1 MNCVKRECD
10 DLICRGCLSTDRRLS
25 PLSNYDLFLSFLA
38 EKQRTEVLSKP
49 YILICWECNTVL
61 RRFQLFQCQV
71 RRAHTV
77 LEESLTLP
85 TKNTL
90 SCLSIYIKDKYDAC
104 FENSQILDLE
114 IPSIESIKN
123 ELPRNAETDDH
134 VKVEAINNSD
144 LNVPP
149 KKRKLK
155 NKIEKKKKEALVTN
169 LKEKSKKKTKKDKNK
184 LEIGV
189 FNVNENIEVEV
200 KSERVSDV
208 EDNQDTFDDDHVT
221 NDSDY
226 SYKDGKHKKEYK
238 KRILT
243 YKRTIIQYGEDVS
256 EYFTEV
262 EMSDQMRSVLEKQA
276 ELVDDSKPYRCEFCG
291 ISFRTKKPLTRHVN
305 HSHKKEMHKEHI
317 KKEPSAL
324 YRCRYCNRML
334 RKEHTHS
341 HLLESHRRKYQCAGC
356 RWSRAFFWSKA
367 DHSHHWKTV
376 HATLVCDICGKTRR
390 NTRDMERHMRASHLP
405 IKCPQCP
412 RTYSK
417 WKYYRQHQ
425 KMAHPVLALEP
436 PESRYCVECDM
447 QCPSIMAYKMHV
459 MNQHRSTPKKRWPCP
474 ACGKTLN
481 NKDTMKKHYALF
493 HSDKTSYQCVHCGK
507 YLSSKCSLQ
516 HHLNSHLNIKLPK
529 DKLCSICGRGFS
541 TKRMLRFHVY
551 THTGER
557 PYACAHC
564 PAAFTQPNPLR
575 VHQRRLHPH
584 LPPTPARPTPHKE

>member
-77 LEESLTLP
+77 LEESLTL
-85 TKNTL
+85 
-90 SCLSIYIKDKYDAC
+90 
-104 FENSQILDLE
+104 
-114 IPSIESIKN
+114 
-123 ELPRNAETDDH
+123 
-134 VKVEAINNSD
+134 
-144 LNVPP
+144 
-149 KKRKLK
+149 
-155 NKIEKKKKEALVTN
+155 
-169 LKEKSKKKTKKDKNK
+169 
-184 LEIGV
+184 
-189 FNVNENIEVEV
+189 
-200 KSERVSDV
+200 
-208 EDNQDTFDDDHVT
+208 
-221 NDSDY
+221 
-226 SYKDGKHKKEYK
+226 
-238 KRILT
+238 
-243 YKRTIIQYGEDVS
+243 
-256 EYFTEV
+256 
-262 EMSDQMRSVLEKQA
+262 
-276 ELVDDSKPYRCEFCG
+276 
-291 ISFRTKKPLTRHVN
+291 
-305 HSHKKEMHKEHI
+305 EMHKEHI